1 MINIKNISNKINRIS
16 YISRSKKISLAL
28 KKILKTQI
36 IGIVD
41 IGAGHRYLPVLL
53 NFDGIS
59 KIAMVDP
66 NKSLNWSA
74 KNFKKIIKYP
84 ENIYQ
89 YNFGISD
96 KTEKKKYYVAKT
108 LTGSTFIDVYKIA
121 KKGKKKLSNEYFGEE
136 NSKIQQVFSFKDFK
150 KKFFKFNVDI
160 VKIDVEGLE
169 EKIVSSVIK
178 NSNPS
183 LIEVETNLNSE
194 IYPNSFNKINHLLI
208 KKNYK
213 LVTGFSIFKRTK
225 NKKMQNSQ
233 FELGNYDNPI
243 LRSSLEQFEC
253 IYIKDKKKY
262 DLKDIV
268 IFIGYGLLHEVK
280 KIIHQSKIKFSK
292 LTESQVNKIIKDFF

>member
-160 VKIDVEGLE
+160 IKIDVEGLE

-225 NKKMQNSQ
+225 NKKIQNSQ

-292 LTESQVNKIIKDFF
+292 LTESQVNKIIKNFF

>member
-160 VKIDVEGLE
+160 IKIDVEGLE

>member
-160 VKIDVEGLE
+160 IKIDVEGLE

-225 NKKMQNSQ
+225 NKKIQNSQ

>member
-1 MINIKNISNKINRIS
+1 MS
-16 YISRSKKISLAL
+16 
-28 KKILKTQI
+28 IL
-36 IGIVD
+36 
-41 IGAGHRYLPVLL
+41 
-53 NFDGIS
+53 
-59 KIAMVDP
+59 
-66 NKSLNWSA
+66 
-74 KNFKKIIKYP
+74 
-84 ENIYQ
+84 
-89 YNFGISD
+89 
-96 KTEKKKYYVAKT
+96 EK
-108 LTGSTFIDVYKIA
+108 KIA
-121 KKGKKKLSNEYFGEE
+121 KFNRYFLLRI
-136 NSKIQQVFSFKDFK
+136 SK

-160 VKIDVEGLE
+160 IKIDVEGLE

-194 IYPNSFNKINHLLI
+194 IYPNTFNKINHLLI

-225 NKKMQNSQ
+225 NKKIQNSQ

-268 IFIGYGLLHEVK
+268 IFIGYGLLHEVQ

>member
-1 MINIKNISNKINRIS
+1 MINIENISNKINRMS

-66 NKSLNWSA
+66 NKSLNWSV
-74 KNFKKIIKYP
+74 KNFKKTIKYP

-121 KKGKKKLSNEYFGEE
+121 KKGKQKLSNEYFGEE

-160 VKIDVEGLE
+160 IKIDVEGLE

-194 IYPNSFNKINHLLI
+194 IYPNSFNNINHLLI

>member
-28 KKILKTQI
+28 KKILKSQI

-160 VKIDVEGLE
+160 IKIDVEGLE

-194 IYPNSFNKINHLLI
+194 IYPNTFNKINHLLI
-208 KKNYK
+208 KKKYK

-225 NKKMQNSQ
+225 NKKIQNSQ

>member
-160 VKIDVEGLE
+160 IKIDVEGLE

-225 NKKMQNSQ
+225 NKKIQNSQ

-262 DLKDIV
+262 DLKDIA

>member
-225 NKKMQNSQ
+225 NKKIQNSQ

>member
-121 KKGKKKLSNEYFGEE
+121 KKGKKK
-136 NSKIQQVFSFKDFK
+136 
-150 KKFFKFNVDI
+150 
-160 VKIDVEGLE
+160 
-169 EKIVSSVIK
+169 IK
-178 NSNPS
+178 
-183 LIEVETNLNSE
+183 
-194 IYPNSFNKINHLLI
+194 
-208 KKNYK
+208 
-213 LVTGFSIFKRTK
+213 
-225 NKKMQNSQ
+225 
-233 FELGNYDNPI
+233 
-243 LRSSLEQFEC
+243 
-253 IYIKDKKKY
+253 
-262 DLKDIV
+262 
-268 IFIGYGLLHEVK
+268 
-280 KIIHQSKIKFSK
+280 
-292 LTESQVNKIIKDFF
+292 